1 MYPNRAM
8 WAIGLVLAGTV
19 LAGLVLNLTTGLTR
33 LSWAITLAVAVL
45 ACACAGLVIG
55 RRRGGR
61 VEPASVRTR
70 EFRFSP
76 LTGGFLLLAAA
87 LAGGAVWL
95 GDASAGWQHTPG
107 FAQLWLVPA
116 KGASATL
123 GVRDDYPGRQAFL
136 MVLRNGAKTV
146 GTWHLT
152 LAAGETWQRTV
163 TATAGDKLAATLTT
177 PNQLLTVT
185 A

>member
-8 WAIGLVLAGTV
+8 WAVGLVLAGAV

-33 LSWAITLAVAVL
+33 LSWAITLAIAVL
-45 ACACAGLVIG
+45 ACGCAGLAVS
-55 RRRGGR
+55 RRRGR
-61 VEPASVRTR
+61 REEAAPVRAR
-70 EFRFSP
+70 DFRFSP
-76 LTGGFLLLAAA
+76 LTGGLLLLAAV

-95 GDASAGWQHTPG
+95 GEASAARQHSPG

-116 KGASATL
+116 AGANATL

-136 MVLRNGAKTV
+136 MVLRNGGKTV
-146 GTWHLT
+146 GSWDLT

-163 TATAGDKLAATLTT
+163 TATAGAKLAATLTT
-177 PNQLLTVT
+177 PDKLLTVT
-185 A
+185 S